1 MSELAIALVTT
12 VESLHDELAALLAV
26 AGIERERAEARDII
40 AAVMDVARFWPAMNP
55 DAPVTPAQR
64 EQAMRAC
71 RLRASGAPFAYA
83 VGRAA
88 FRSLTLAV
96 DERVLIPRQ
105 ETEELIDL
113 VLAMT
118 PRGSVVDVGTGS
130 GAIAIALAVE
140 GHYGRIIAT
149 DISRDAL
156 AVAEKNVTTYRHLL
170 QAPVELRSGSLFEPV
185 AGERFDLVV
194 SNPPYIAL
202 TERDDLPASVR
213 DWEPGLALF
222 GGGDGM
228 TALNAL
234 VSGAPSVLLPGG
246 ALALEVDSRRA
257 RMVAEAIVATG
268 AFHDVDVRLDLSGR
282 ERFVLARLAGDAGR
296 RQP

>member
-12 VESLHDELAALLAV
+12 VGDLHDELTGMLRV
-26 AGIERERAEARDII
+26 AGVERERDEARDII
-40 AAVMDVARFWPAMNP
+40 AAVLDVARFWPSLNP

-64 EQAMRAC
+64 DLALQAC
-71 RLRASGAPFAYA
+71 RLRARGAPFAYA

-113 VLAMT
+113 VLSLA
-118 PRGSVVDVGTGS
+118 PRGSVLDVGTGS

-140 GHYGRIIAT
+140 GHYDRIVAT

-156 AVAEKNVTTYRHLL
+156 AVAERNVTTHRHRM
-170 QAPVELRSGSLFEPV
+170 QVPIELRAGALFE
-185 AGERFDLVV
+185 AADGERFDLLV
-194 SNPPYIAL
+194 SNPPYVAL

-213 DWEPGLALF
+213 DWEPELALF
-222 GGGDGM
+222 GGDDGM
-228 TALNAL
+228 TALGAL
-234 VSGAPSVLLPGG
+234 VRGAASVLLPGG
-246 ALALEVDSRRA
+246 ALAFEVDARRA
-257 RMVAEAIVATG
+257 QLVADAIVATG
-268 AFHDVDVRLDLSGR
+268 AFRDVDVRLDLSGR
-282 ERFVLARLAGDAGR
+282 ERFVLARLADGAGR